1 VLAASLVYKGQM
13 EEAREALATALEAIP
28 GLSVSYLEKTLP
40 TREPGGLDPYLD
52 ALRKAGLPE

>member
-1 VLAASLVYKGQM
+1 M
-13 EEAREALATALEAIP
+13 EEAREALATSLEALP
-28 GLSVSYLEKTLP
+28 DLSISYLENTLP